1 MSTNLST
8 TIKPVANSIR
18 VLAMDGVQAANTGHP
33 GLPMGMADVAALL
46 WTQTLKFDPK
56 SPAWPDRDRFILS
69 GGHGSMLIY
78 SLLHLA
84 GYDLPLEELKNFRQW
99 ESHTPGHPEY
109 GETPG
114 VEVTTGPLGQ
124 GISNAVGFALA
135 ERNLAAQFNKPGF
148 DVVDH
153 TTFAFAGD
161 GDMME
166 GVSHESCSLA
176 GHLGLG
182 KLIVFYDDNGISI
195 DGSTKIAFTEDVLAR
210 FEAYG
215 WGTWRADGHN
225 VDEVQAVLAEA
236 LADTER
242 PSLIACKTIIGF
254 GSPHKAGTASA
265 HGEPLGAEEIK
276 LTKEALGVPQEP
288 FWVDPTAYEVFAT
301 AAKAGAGKHAAWDEL
316 MANYAEAYPEL
327 AAEFTRR
334 MRGELPEGWDDFTV
348 EYDKPIATRAASG
361 MALNAAAARVPE
373 LMGGSADLTGSNKTD
388 LKGEA
393 DIQKANGYNGRYIR
407 FGVREHAMGAIL
419 NGLALH
425 GGLIPYG
432 GTFLVFADYMRP
444 TLRLAALM
452 GIGPIYVFTHD
463 SIGLGEDGPT
473 HQPVETMA
481 SLRIIPNLAA
491 IRPAD
496 PYETTVAWKVAIERR
511 NAPTALALTRQ
522 GLPLL
527 DPEKTEGLRNGAYTL
542 IDVEDP
548 QVILMGSGSEVHI
561 AIEAQKMLAEQGIAA
576 RVVSVPCWK
585 LFDDMPQSY
594 KDEVLPPAVTARV
607 AIEAA
612 ISMGWEKYVG
622 CKGKVIGLDHF
633 GASAPFETLYQ
644 EFGLTSEA
652 MVEAALSLI

>member
-1 MSTNLST
+1 MSNDLSS

-18 VLAMDGVQAANTGHP
+18 VLSMDGVQAANTGHP

-56 SPAWPDRDRFILS
+56 SPKWPDRDRFVLS

-84 GYDLPLEELKNFRQW
+84 GFDLPLDELKNFRQW
-99 ESHTPGHPEY
+99 GSLTPGHPEH
-109 GETPG
+109 GHTAG

-124 GISNAVGFALA
+124 GVSNAVGFALA

-148 DVVDH
+148 EVVDH
-153 TTFAFAGD
+153 NTFAFLGD

-166 GVSHESCSLA
+166 GISHESCSLA

-182 KLIVFYDDNGISI
+182 KLVIFYDDNGITI
-195 DGSTKIAFTEDVLAR
+195 DGSTGIAFTEDVLAR
-210 FEAYG
+210 FDAYG
-215 WGTWRADGHN
+215 WGTCRVDGHN
-225 VDEVQAVLAEA
+225 VDEVQAALAEA

-242 PSLIACKTIIGF
+242 PSLIACKTVIGF

-265 HGEPLGAEEIK
+265 HGEPLGPEEIK
-276 LTKEALGVPQEP
+276 LTKEALGVPNEP
-288 FWVDPTAYEVFAT
+288 FWVDPVAYDVFAA
-301 AAKAGAGKHAAWDEL
+301 AAKAGAGKHGAWHEL
-316 MANYAEAYPEL
+316 MAKYAEAYPEL

-334 MRGELPEGWDDFTV
+334 MKGELPAGWDDFTI

-361 MALNAAAARVPE
+361 MALNAAAARIPE

-388 LKGEA
+388 LKGAA
-393 DIQKANGYNGRYIR
+393 DIQKENGYNGRYIR
-407 FGVREHAMGAIL
+407 FGVREHAMGAIM

-425 GGLIPYG
+425 GGLIPFG

-444 TLRLAALM
+444 SLRLAALM
-452 GIGPIYVFTHD
+452 GLGTIYVFTHD
-463 SIGLGEDGPT
+463 SIGVGEDGPT
-473 HQPVETMA
+473 HQPVETIA
-481 SLRIIPNLAA
+481 SLRTIPNLAA

-522 GLPLL
+522 NLAPL
-527 DPEKTEGLRNGAYTL
+527 DAEKAEGLRNGAYTL
-542 IDVEDP
+542 VDVDDP

-561 AIEAQKMLAEQGIAA
+561 AIEAQKMLAEKGVAA
-576 RVVSVPCWK
+576 RVVSVPCWE
-585 LFDDMPQSY
+585 LFDAMPQSY
-594 KDEVLPPAVTARV
+594 KDEVLPPAITARV

-612 ISMGWEKYVG
+612 ISMGWQKYVG
-622 CKGKVIGLDHF
+622 CNGKIIALDHF
-633 GASAPFETLYQ
+633 GASAPFATLYR
-644 EFGLTSEA
+644 EFGLTPEA
-652 MVEAALSLI
+652 MVEAALELI

>member
-1 MSTNLST
+1 MKNDIST
-8 TIKPVANSIR
+8 TIKPVADSIR
-18 VLAMDGVQAANTGHP
+18 VLAMDGVQAANSGHP

-56 SPAWPDRDRFILS
+56 SPKWPDRDRFVLS
-69 GGHGSMLIY
+69 GGHGSMLLY
-78 SLLHLA
+78 ALLHLA
-84 GYDLPLEELKNFRQW
+84 GYDLPLDELKRFRQW
-99 ESHTPGHPEY
+99 GSRTPGHPEY
-109 GETPG
+109 GHTVG

-166 GVSHESCSLA
+166 GISHESCSLA

-215 WGTWRADGHN
+215 WGTWHVDGHD
-225 VDEVQAVLAEA
+225 VAAVQTVLAEA
-236 LADTER
+236 MADGER
-242 PSLIACKTIIGF
+242 PSLIACKTVIGF

-288 FWVDPTAYEVFAT
+288 FWVDPAAYALFADS
-301 AAKAGAGKHAAWDEL
+301 AKAGADKHAAWHEL
-316 MANYAEAYPEL
+316 MVAYTAAYPEL

-334 MRGELPEGWDDFTV
+334 MRGELPAGWDDFTV
-348 EYDKPIATRAASG
+348 AYDKAIGTRVASNL
-361 MALNAAAARVPE
+361 ALNAAAARLPE
-373 LMGGSADLTGSNKTD
+373 LMGGSADLTGSNKTN
-388 LKGEA
+388 LNGEA
-393 DIQKANGYNGRYIR
+393 DIQKENGYNGRYIR
-407 FGVREHAMGAIL
+407 FGVREHAMGAIM

-425 GGLIPYG
+425 GGLIPFG

-452 GIGPIYVFTHD
+452 GLGTIYVFTHD
-463 SIGLGEDGPT
+463 SIGVGEDGPT
-473 HQPVETMA
+473 HQPIETMA

-522 GLPLL
+522 NLAPL
-527 DPEKTEGLRNGAYTL
+527 DAEKAEGLRNGAYTL
-542 IDVEDP
+542 VDVENP

-561 AIEAQKMLAEQGIAA
+561 AIEAQKLLAAQGVAA
-576 RVVSVPCWK
+576 RVVSMPCWE
-585 LFDDMPQSY
+585 LFDDMPQAY

-612 ISMGWEKYVG
+612 VSLGWQKYVG
-622 CKGKVIGLDHF
+622 CTGKIVALDHF
-633 GASAPFETLYQ
+633 GGSAPFETLYQ
-644 EFGLTSEA
+644 EFGLTPEA
-652 MVEAALSLI
+652 MVDAALELI

>member
-1 MSTNLST
+1 MSNDLPT
-8 TIKPVANSIR
+8 TLKPVSDSIR
-18 VLAMDGVQAANTGHP
+18 VLSMDGVQAANSGHP
-33 GLPMGMADVAALL
+33 GLPLGMADVAALL
-46 WTQTLKFDPK
+46 WTRYLKFDPK
-56 SPAWPDRDRFILS
+56 SPQWPDRDRFILS

-78 SLLHLA
+78 ALLHLA

-99 ESHTPGHPEY
+99 QSHTPGHPEY
-109 GETPG
+109 GDTVG

-124 GISNAVGFALA
+124 GIANAVGFALA

-148 DVVDH
+148 DLVDH
-153 TTFAFAGD
+153 CTFAFAGD

-166 GVSHESCSLA
+166 GISHEACSLA

-195 DGSTKIAFTEDVLAR
+195 DGSTDITFTEDVLAR

-215 WGTWRADGHN
+215 WGTWRANGHHV
-225 VDEVQAVLAEA
+225 VDVQVALDAA

-242 PSLIACKTIIGF
+242 PSLIACRTQIGF
-254 GSPHKAGTASA
+254 GSPNKAGTASA

-276 LTKEALGVPQEP
+276 LTKEALGVPSEP
-288 FWVDPTAYEVFAT
+288 FWVAQAAYDLFAETA
-301 AAKAGAGKHAAWDEL
+301 KGGARKHAAWDEL
-316 MANYAEAYPEL
+316 LAKYTAEYPEL
-327 AAEFTRR
+327 GAEFKRR
-334 MRGELPEGWDDFTV
+334 MHGQLPDGWDDFTV
-348 EYDKPIATRAASG
+348 EYDKVIATRAASG
-361 MALNAAAARVPE
+361 MVLNAAAARVPE

-407 FGVREHAMGAIL
+407 FGVREHGMGAIM
-419 NGLALH
+419 NGIALH
-425 GGLIPYG
+425 GGFIPYG

-452 GIGPIYVFTHD
+452 GLGTIYVFTHD

-473 HQPVETMA
+473 HQPVETLA
-481 SLRIIPNLAA
+481 SLRVIPNLYT

-496 PYETTVAWKVAIERR
+496 PYETTVAWKVAIESR

-522 GLPLL
+522 GMPPLSA
-527 DPEKTEGLRNGAYTL
+527 EKAEGLRQGAYTL
-542 IDVEDP
+542 IETENP

-561 AIEAQKMLAEQGIAA
+561 ALEAQKMLAARGVAA
-576 RVVSVPCWK
+576 NVVSVPCWQ
-585 LFDDMPQSY
+585 LFDAQPQAY
-594 KDEVLPPAVTARV
+594 KDEVLPPSVKARV

-612 ISMGWEKYVG
+612 VSMGWEKYTG
-622 CKGKVIGLDHF
+622 CAGKVIGLDHF
-633 GASAPFETLYQ
+633 GASAPYQTLYH
-644 EFGLTSEA
+644 EFGLTPAA